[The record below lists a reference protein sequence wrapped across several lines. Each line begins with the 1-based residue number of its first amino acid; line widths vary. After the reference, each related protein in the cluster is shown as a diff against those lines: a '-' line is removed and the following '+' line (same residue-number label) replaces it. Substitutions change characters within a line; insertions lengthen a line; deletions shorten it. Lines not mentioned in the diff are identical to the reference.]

1 MIRSGNL
8 VRGAARESRPA
19 LTQAMIKARE
29 DAGLLQRELAELMM
43 TTQSSIAAIESGR
56 ELPLLSTLEKWAEVT
71 GHKLEIRFV

>member
-1 MIRSGNL
+1 MNRSGNL
-8 VRGAARESRPA
+8 VRGAARETRPA

-56 ELPLLSTLEKWAEVT
+56 ELPLVTTLERWAKVT
-71 GHKLEIRFV
+71 GKRLEIRFI

>member
-1 MIRSGNL
+1 MTRSGSL
-8 VRGAARESRPA
+8 VRGAARENRPA

-56 ELPLLSTLEKWAEVT
+56 ELPLVTTLEKWAEVT
-71 GHKLEIRFV
+71 GKRLEIRFI